1 MERGWG
7 EVYVKKV
14 LIISYYFPPS
24 GGPGV
29 QRVLK
34 FVKYLPEFGWEP
46 IVLTVKD
53 GDFPARD
60 ESLLDEIP
68 KDTKVYRTH
77 IFEPYDYY
85 RKLTGKSKTDAIDV
99 NNINKEAKRK
109 FSDRLAEF
117 IRATFF
123 IPDARRYWRK
133 YAVREGKKIIDT
145 EKPDLIF
152 SSSPPYTCALI
163 AMELKKYSK
172 RKYGGDIKWISDFR
186 DAWTDYLTTPKR
198 WFLPAAIDR
207 KYERTTLDYADAVT
221 IVASGMKDDFDR
233 KYPEISAK
241 TKYVL
246 LRNGYDSDDYKHLP
260 PSLSP
265 PERGRISGNDKLTIV
280 YTGSMYGKRN
290 PYYLLDN
297 VNELVKDGKIDKNK
311 IHFIFVGRMGGDI
324 KDYINS
330 SALKNSIETIPYVT
344 HTESINF
351 LMKADA
357 MLLLIDEDKY
367 SKMILS
373 GKVFEY
379 LGAAQLTGKPV
390 FAIAGEGEAKDLI
403 LETGGGIVTPH
414 NKPEILKE
422 NFLKLYNGFFE
433 NNTTFSPARP
443 KSVTG
448 GPNKEAIKAYE
459 RRLLSGKLAALF
471 NEFITL

>member
-1 MERGWG
+1 L
-7 EVYVKKV
+7 KV

-60 ESLLDEIP
+60 ESLMNEIP
-68 KDTKVYRTH
+68 EGTKVFRTH

-85 RKLTGKSKTDAIDV
+85 RRLTGKLKSDAIDV

-109 FSDRLAEF
+109 ISDRIAEF
-117 IRATFF
+117 IRATVF
-123 IPDARRYWRK
+123 IPDARKYWRK
-133 YAVREGKKIIDT
+133 HAVKEGKKIIDS

-163 AMELKKYSK
+163 AMDLKKYYKKQYSK
-172 RKYGGDIKWISDFR
+172 DIAWVSDFR

-198 WFLPAAIDR
+198 WFIPAAVDR
-207 KYERTTLDYADAVT
+207 KYERTTLDNADAVT

-233 KYPEISAK
+233 KYPEISKK

-246 LRNGYDSDDYKHLP
+246 LRNGYDSDDYKHVL

-265 PERGRISGNDKLTIV
+265 PDGGRKSGNEKLTVV

-297 VNELVKDGKIDKNK
+297 VSELVNEGKIDKNK
-311 IHFIFVGRMGGDI
+311 IKFIFVGRMGADI
-324 KDYINS
+324 KDYIDRS
-330 SALKNSIETIPYVT
+330 LLMYSIETIPYVT
-344 HTESINF
+344 HSESIDY

-379 LGAAQLTGKPV
+379 LGAAAMTGKPV
-390 FAIAGEGEAKDLI
+390 FAIAGEGEAKDLLI
-403 LETGGGIVTPH
+403 ETEGGIVTPH

-422 NFLKLYNGFFE
+422 NFLKLYNSFFE
-433 NNTTFSPARP
+433 NKTTFSPARP
-443 KSVTG
+443 KLDAG
-448 GPNKEAIKAYE
+448 GPNIEAIKLYE
-459 RRLLSGKLAALF
+459 RKLLSEKLAGLF
-471 NEFITL
+471 NEFITTKRTNG

>member
-1 MERGWG
+1 M
-7 EVYVKKV
+7 KKV

-46 IVLTVKD
+46 VVLTVKD

-60 ESLLDEIP
+60 ESLIKEIP
-68 KDTKVYRTH
+68 ANIKVYRTH

-85 RKLTGKSKTDAIDV
+85 RKLTGKSKKDAIDV
-99 NNINKEAKRK
+99 DNINKESKTR
-109 FSDRLAEF
+109 FSDRIAEF

-123 IPDARRYWRK
+123 IPDARRFWRK
-133 YAVREGKKIIDT
+133 YAVREGKKIIDI

-163 AMELKKYSK
+163 AMDLKKYYK
-172 RKYGGDIKWISDFR
+172 RKYGKPVKWIADFR

-198 WFLPAAIDR
+198 WFIPSAIDKR
-207 KYERTTLDYADAVT
+207 YERCVLDNSDAVT
-221 IVASGMKDDFDR
+221 MVANGIKYDFDK
-233 KYPEISAK
+233 KYPEISEK
-241 TKYVL
+241 TKYSL
-246 LRNGYDSDDYKHLP
+246 IRNGYDSDDYKNILP
-260 PSLSP
+260 SVAPPDGGRLSLH
-265 PERGRISGNDKLTIV
+265 DKLTIV

-297 VNELVKDGKIDKNK
+297 VSELVKAGKVDINK
-311 IHFIFVGRMGGDI
+311 LRFIFVGRMGGDI
-324 KDYINS
+324 KNYIANS
-330 SALKNSIETIPYVT
+330 PLAGSIETIPYVT
-344 HTESINF
+344 HSESINF
-351 LMKADA
+351 LMIADA

-379 LGAAQLTGKPV
+379 LGASQITGKPI

-403 LETGGGIVTPH
+403 EETKAGFVIPH
-414 NKPEILKE
+414 NNPSILQE
-422 NFLKLYNGFFE
+422 NFLKLYNGFF
-433 NNTTFSPARP
+433 NNINTFS
-443 KSVTG
+443 VDL
-448 GPNKEAIKAYE
+448 EAIKKYD
-459 RRLLSGKLAALF
+459 RRLLSEKLANLF
-471 NEFITL
+471 NGLIEN